1 MMCCSHC
8 RDSTS
13 NGSTTNFVFLAIS
26 TSHCKSE
33 QLIYSETPTMK
44 KKIKTSKQSK
54 LTDLFIKKDVPNSSL
69 DSTIKT
75 NKSLGSTPVVRSSH
89 PSAGKAKPVANGANH
104 TESLG
109 PVENSVLSS
118 VETIKSI
125 DIAVDG
131 PVVGTE
137 VIISRKSDSN
147 SVEETN
153 AFTDGTDN
161 DMPVTNRISSR
172 RGKLLFVY
180 FLLVIFYLLLFNG
193 FNGFQANQSLNTRN
207 DLTEKRTLDLNSI
220 HLKKFYF

>member
-1 MMCCSHC
+1 MKCCSHC

-26 TSHCKSE
+26 TSHCKSV

-44 KKIKTSKQSK
+44 KKNKTSKQSK
-54 LTDLFIKKDVPNSSL
+54 LTDLFIKKDV
-69 DSTIKT
+69 
-75 NKSLGSTPVVRSSH
+75 
-89 PSAGKAKPVANGANH
+89 
-104 TESLG
+104 
-109 PVENSVLSS
+109 
-118 VETIKSI
+118 
-125 DIAVDG
+125 

-153 AFTDGTDN
+153 AFTDGSDN
-161 DMPVTNRISSR
+161 DKPVANRISSR

-180 FLLVIFYLLLFNG
+180 FLLLIFYLLLFNG

-207 DLTEKRTLDLNSI
+207 DLTEKGTLDLNSI
-220 HLKKFYF
+220 PFKNFYF